1 MNELKETALCL
12 AELGNETRLKIFR
25 YLVRMGKKGTPV
37 GDIQK
42 ELDIP
47 NSTLSH
53 HISKLAKAGLIVQ
66 QRNGRELLCQPQF
79 DKLQT
84 IVDYLVAECC
94 EGEQECL
101 TLDQT
106 STKCC

>member
-1 MNELKETALCL
+1 MNELQETALCL

-25 YLVRMGKKGTPV
+25 YLVKMGNKGVPV
-37 GDIQK
+37 GTVQK

-53 HISKLAKAGLIVQ
+53 HISRLAKVGLIVQ
-66 QRNGRELLCQPQF
+66 ERNGRELLCHPQF
-79 DKLQT
+79 AKLQS
-84 IVDYLVAECC
+84 IIDYLVDECC

-101 TLDQT
+101 SVDNTP
-106 STKCC
+106 TKCC

>member
-1 MNELKETALCL
+1 MNELKETANCL

-25 YLVRMGKKGTPV
+25 YLVRKGNKGTTV

-42 ELDIP
+42 EMDIP
-47 NSTLSH
+47 GSTLSH

-79 DKLQT
+79 DKLQS
-84 IVDYLVAECC
+84 IVDYLVDECC
-94 EGEQECL
+94 EGEQECVSV
-101 TLDQT
+101 DMN
-106 STKCC
+106 SSKCC

>member
-1 MNELKETALCL
+1 MNELKETADCL
-12 AELGNETRLKIFR
+12 AELGNEIRLKIFR
-25 YLVRMGKKGTPV
+25 YLVRKGKKGTPV

-42 ELDIP
+42 EMNIP

-66 QRNGRELLCQPQF
+66 ERNGRELLCQPQF
-79 DKLQT
+79 DKLQS
-84 IVDYLVAECC
+84 IVDYLVDECC

-101 TLDQT
+101 SLEKAQ
-106 STKCC
+106 TKCC

>member
-1 MNELKETALCL
+1 MNELKETAICL

-42 ELDIP
+42 ELNIP
-47 NSTLSH
+47 GSTLSH

-66 QRNGRELLCQPQF
+66 ERNGRELLCLPQF
-79 DKLQT
+79 DKLQS
-84 IVDYLVAECC
+84 IVDYLVDECC
-94 EGEQECL
+94 EGEQECVSVEK
-101 TLDQT
+101 T